1 MRLEL
6 CVRLDVIV
14 PTYNRARLLTRLLD
28 SLRAAD
34 RPDDLSVRVIVVDNN
49 SSDDTRTVVESCQPL
64 FGQKPIYLYEPQLG
78 QCVARNRGL
87 QLVSG
92 DLVGFLDDD
101 EQVDHRWFAT
111 VREVFD
117 DPGIDF
123 ISGPYEPE
131 WTVDPPAWLPKGYRA
146 VIGWV
151 DAGDEVLT
159 YGKNYDGIM
168 MAGNAVVRRAF
179 VERVG
184 PFNTRLGRIGRQ
196 LTAGEDAD
204 YHQRLIAAGARG
216 FYIPRLVIYHHIP
229 KERVTKR
236 YHRRWC
242 FYRGISL
249 AQINRERPEPVAHLC
264 GVPRY
269 LFGNAIRSS
278 LKMARALCSRR
289 PDPERIFSSELP
301 LWDLAGF
308 AYGKFF
314 VRRAPTNTRTRRD
327 QLSCPAV
334 PPSHAA

>member
-1 MRLEL
+1 
-6 CVRLDVIV
+6 VRLDVII
-14 PTYNRARLLTRLLD
+14 PTYNRARLLSRLLD

-49 SSDDTRTVVESCQPL
+49 SSDDTRRVVESCPPL
-64 FGQKPIYLYEPQLG
+64 CGETPVYLHEPTLG
-78 QCVARNRGL
+78 QCAARNRGL

-101 EQVDHRWFAT
+101 EQVDRRWFAT
-111 VREVFD
+111 VRELFEDTDV
-117 DPGIDF
+117 DF
-123 ISGPYEPE
+123 ISGPYKPA
-131 WTVDPPAWLPKGYRA
+131 WTVEPPPWLPKAYPA

-151 DAGDEVLT
+151 DAGDQVLV

-168 MAGNAVVRRAF
+168 MGGNAVVRRAF
-179 VERVG
+179 VDAIG
-184 PFNTRLGRIGRQ
+184 SFNTNLGRIGRQ

-204 YHQRLIAAGARG
+204 YYQRLLASGARG
-216 FYIPRLVIYHHIP
+216 LYVPRLIIYHHIP

-249 AQINRERPEPVAHLC
+249 AQLDRERPEPVPHLC

-269 LFGNAIRSS
+269 LFGNAGRST
-278 LKMARALCSRR
+278 LNLARELCRR
-289 PDPERIFSSELP
+289 RRDPERIFSSELP

-308 AYGKFF
+308 AYGKWF
-314 VRRAPTNTRTRRD
+314 VRQPPASSRTRRD
-327 QLSCPAV
+327 RLSFPAA